1 MGQQPTV
8 TVTFT
13 ARQADELIAACALA
27 DCELEDGLV
36 DGAARRRAVLN
47 RAWAKL
53 AAGGPAPR

>member
-1 MGQQPTV
+1 MGQQQTV
-8 TVTFT
+8 TVAFT

-36 DGAARRRAVLN
+36 DDAARRRAVLH

-53 AAGGPAPR
+53 AAAGPPAS